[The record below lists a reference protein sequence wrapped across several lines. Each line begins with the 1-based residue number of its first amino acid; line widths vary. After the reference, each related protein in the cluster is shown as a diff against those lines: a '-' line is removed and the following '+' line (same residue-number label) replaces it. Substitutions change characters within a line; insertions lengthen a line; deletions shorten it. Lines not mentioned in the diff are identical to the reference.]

1 MIRTTLI
8 SAALTLG
15 AMAAKAE
22 VISLRIPCQYNGGK
36 WTEVYYT
43 NQSDGDFTLIWD
55 DGPRMSYRW
64 DKPGHGTF
72 TFMVTDKLGGRWGV
86 GYAGDR
92 SKPGE
97 SNSGF
102 VLTNYDNN
110 NVIKCL
116 GISRD
121 EMLARSAGH
130 HTSQP
135 AGESIPELLILALL
149 HHR

>member
-15 AMAAKAE
+15 AMAVKAE
-22 VISLRIPCQYNGGK
+22 VINRRIRCQYNGGK
-36 WTEVYYT
+36 WTEVHYT

-55 DGPRMSYRW
+55 DSPRMSYVW
-64 DKPGHGTF
+64 DKPGHGTYS
-72 TFMVTDKLGGRWGV
+72 FMVTDKLGGRWGV
-86 GYAGDR
+86 SYAGDR

-102 VLTNYDNN
+102 VLTNSENN
-110 NVIKCL
+110 NAIKCL

-121 EMLARSAGH
+121 AMLAQS
-130 HTSQP
+130 SF
-135 AGESIPELLILALL
+135 GEERKS
-149 HHR
+149 